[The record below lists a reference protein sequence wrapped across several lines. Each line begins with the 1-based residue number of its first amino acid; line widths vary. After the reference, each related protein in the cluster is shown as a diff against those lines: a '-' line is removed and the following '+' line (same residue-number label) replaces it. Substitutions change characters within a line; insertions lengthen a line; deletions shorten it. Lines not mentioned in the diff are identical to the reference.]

1 MYIIGGKNMI
11 QLTDSEMMTLKGGE
25 ITIAAVISVMTAA
38 LIAVIIYRLFMSDKG
53 STTLPGG
60 FKFSWDS

>member
-1 MYIIGGKNMI
+1 MYIIGGK
-11 QLTDSEMMTLKGGE
+11 LTDSEMMTLKGGE

>member
-1 MYIIGGKNMI
+1 MI

>member
-1 MYIIGGKNMI
+1 MYIIGGKIMI

>member
-1 MYIIGGKNMI
+1 MI

-25 ITIAAVISVMTAA
+25 ITIAAVIGVMSAA